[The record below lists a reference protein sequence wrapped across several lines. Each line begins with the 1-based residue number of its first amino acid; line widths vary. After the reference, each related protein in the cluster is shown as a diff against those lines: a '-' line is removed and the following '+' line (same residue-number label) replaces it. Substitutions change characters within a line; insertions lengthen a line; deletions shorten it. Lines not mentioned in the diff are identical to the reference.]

1 LPYPNYDIEL
11 NAVRSE
17 RQVEQQGEARAI
29 AG

>member
-1 LPYPNYDIEL
+1 VNYDIEL

-17 RQVEQQGEARAI
+17 RQVEQQCEARAI